1 MEIILPMINYPA
13 NIFIRTMSMIK
24 EEVDAMILV
33 RVHRNGKPLTQVHNG
48 TPSPPS
54 SIIVR
59 FNDTSA

>member
-1 MEIILPMINYPA
+1 
-13 NIFIRTMSMIK
+13 MIK

-33 RVHRNGKPLTQVHNG
+33 RVHRNGKPLTQVHNRI
-48 TPSPPS
+48 PSPPS